1 MRRFIK
7 SLIYLLMFLI
17 VFLVTQLFVGV
28 IVGLLGFN
36 VYSDEIFMLNYLLS
50 MGLAFVAVTIFERI
64 VFKRIIPIEAKWGG
78 FDPVAVLVGVVML
91 IALSVVLAP
100 LSNILPADNRV
111 FPNGPCTLIT
121 IVVLA
126 PIFEELIFRGRL
138 YNTLQRN
145 ASPLLA
151 ASLSALAFGAVHL
164 NPIVMI
170 EALLVGVI
178 FSYFYLLK
186 RSIITPIILHMCN
199 NAIAYALLVLS
210 YQGVPLRQIIGS
222 ANMTIALYIASAIIV
237 VAGTVIIVRYLVK
250 QGRKSS
256 GERVPAES
264 PVAEAVEAP
273 VVEPDEA
280 SAEGTDSPA
289 EEA

>member
-1 MRRFIK
+1 MV
-7 SLIYLLMFLI
+7 LFLI

-28 IVGLLGFN
+28 VTGLLGFN
-36 VYSDEIFMLNYLLS
+36 VYSDELFMLNYLLS
-50 MGLAFVAVTIFERI
+50 MGLAFVAVTLFERI
-64 VFKRIIPIEAKWGG
+64 VFKRIMPIEVKRGG
-78 FDPVAVLVGVVML
+78 FDPVAVLAGVVLL
-91 IALSVVLAP
+91 IALSVVLSP
-100 LSNILPADNRV
+100 LSTILSVDNRV

-126 PIFEELIFRGRL
+126 PILEELIFRGRL

-199 NAIAYALLVLS
+199 NAIAYALLALS
-210 YQGVPLRQIIGS
+210 YQGVPLRQIIGGE
-222 ANMTIALYIASAIIV
+222 NMTIVLYIASAIIV
-237 VAGTVIIVRYLVK
+237 VAGAAIIVRYFVM
-250 QGRKSS
+250 QGHKAR
-256 GERVPAES
+256 GERLANNT
-264 PVAEAVEAP
+264 PVAE
-273 VVEPDEA
+273 
-280 SAEGTDSPA
+280 TT
-289 EEA
+289 EEV

>member
-7 SLIYLLMFLI
+7 SIIYLLMFLI

-28 IVGLLGFN
+28 VIGLLGFN
-36 VYSDEIFMLNYLLS
+36 AYSDELFMLNYLLS
-50 MGLAFVAVTIFERI
+50 MGFAFVAVTIFER
-64 VFKRIIPIEAKWGG
+64 VAFKSITPIEAKWSG
-78 FDPVAVLVGVVML
+78 FDPVAVLAGVVLL

-100 LSNILPADNRV
+100 LSTILPADDRV
-111 FPNGPCTLIT
+111 FHNGPCTLIT

-145 ASPLLA
+145 ASPLLS
-151 ASLSALAFGAVHL
+151 ASLSALAFGVVHL

-186 RSIITPIILHMCN
+186 RSIITPILLHMCN

-222 ANMTIALYIASAIIV
+222 LNLTIVLYVVSAIIFIASA
-237 VAGTVIIVRYLVK
+237 VIIVRYFVK
-250 QGRKSS
+250 QGREGGDK
-256 GERVPAES
+256 V
-264 PVAEAVEAP
+264 VADQTPAVEP
-273 VVEPDEA
+273 CEETPEQVNTPH
-280 SAEGTDSPA
+280 